1 MYSSSELRRSVR
13 YRVHLPVTVKLCNA
27 QISAR
32 SENISKMGILLTS
45 DSLILEGAFV
55 ELDVHFTP
63 RLEMGPS
70 LRARGK
76 VLRVEP
82 TVSGGSAVAIG
93 CDVPFRIAPSATVV

>member
-1 MYSSSELRRSVR
+1 MR
-13 YRVHLPVTVKLCNA
+13 YPVHLPVTVKLGKA
-27 QISAR
+27 QISAW

-45 DSLILEGAFV
+45 DSLILKGSSV

-63 RLEMGPS
+63 WLEMGAS

-82 TVSGGSAVAIG
+82 TVSGGSTVAIV
-93 CDVPFRIAPSATVV
+93 CDVPFRITPSAKVV